1 MLCIFPQDHGGLT
14 CHIRD
19 APSAIGQDDD
29 ELGEDQP
36 EEYAAQDQLA
46 EGGTLT
52 RMKITDTD
60 AADELAEAGTGEHT
74 VPQKGHGEHL
84 NNPEQEGDALE
95 HLKAGGDQIGKI
107 EGGPRGQKEHT
118 HDENEIPVDQTCDD
132 AANDDLFVHEI
143 YLLTGFT

>member
-36 EEYAAQDQLA
+36 EEYAAQDQLT
-46 EGGTLT
+46 EGGALT

-60 AADELAEAGTGEHT
+60 AADELAEAGTAEDT
-74 VPQKGHGEHL
+74 VPQKGHGEHP
-84 NNPEQEGDALE
+84 NNPEQEGDARE

-143 YLLTGFT
+143 YLLTGFI